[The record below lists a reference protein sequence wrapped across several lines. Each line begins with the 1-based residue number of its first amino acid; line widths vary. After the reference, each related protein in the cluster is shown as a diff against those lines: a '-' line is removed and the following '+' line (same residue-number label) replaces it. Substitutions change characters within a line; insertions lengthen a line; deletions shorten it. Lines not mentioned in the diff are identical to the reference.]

1 MLNTNL
7 TKQIGGVASSSF
19 VKIKKDENI
28 CVVPISD
35 VKVGD
40 LILSYNLNRDESEL
54 VKVARIAKSEVE
66 KRDQIKITTDD
77 GIYIVTSAWQP
88 FPIFDASKGIIRY
101 IRSDRVKVGNMTVGD
116 NELFKNVVGIER
128 GEDVDY
134 DTNFV
139 KIDVE
144 GNENYFCSTDN
155 LDANACF
162 NLIVG
167 DDLL

>member
-1 MLNTNL
+1 MSNINF
-7 TKQIGGVASSSF
+7 TKQIGGITLSSF
-19 VKIKKDENI
+19 VKIKKDDVI

-35 VKVGD
+35 
-40 LILSYNLNRDESEL
+40 

-134 DTNFV
+134 DTNFI

-162 NLIVG
+162 NLIHNSCI
-167 DDLL
+167 

>member
-28 CVVPISD
+28 CVVPIAD

-40 LILSYNLNRDESEL
+40 LILSYNLDRDESEF
-54 VKVARIAKSEVE
+54 VKVAKIVQSEVE

-77 GIYIVTSAWQP
+77 GIYIVTSVWQP
-88 FPIFDASKGIIRY
+88 FPIFDASKGVIRY
-101 IRSDRVKVGNMTVGD
+101 IRSDKVKVGNITVGD
-116 NELFKNVVGIER
+116 NELFKNVVKIER
-128 GEDVDY
+128 GGDLDY
-134 DTNFV
+134 DIDFI

-144 GNENYFCSTDN
+144 VNENYFCSTDN
-155 LDANACF
+155 LDTNVCF
-162 NLIVG
+162 NLIHNSCI
-167 DDLL
+167 